1 MVRVLGIDF
10 GLKKIGLALA
20 ETDSKLATPLKTIK
34 VKDNHSLVINQIK
47 SLCQKEEIKQ
57 IVIGLPESG
66 LVERIK
72 NFGEKLQQTTGLP
85 VFYQAE
91 TLTTKDVLAKMKE
104 AGIRGKARRKKE
116 DALAAVLIL
125 ENWLNK
131 TNV

>member
-1 MVRVLGIDF
+1 MARVLGIDF
-10 GLKKIGLALA
+10 GLKKIGLALV
-20 ETDSKLATPLKTIK
+20 ETESQLATPLKIIK
-34 VKDNHSLVINQIK
+34 VRDNHSLVISKIK
-47 SLCQKEEIKQ
+47 DLCQKEEIKQ
-57 IVIGLPESG
+57 IVVGLPESG
-66 LVERIK
+66 LVGQIK
-72 NFGEKLQQTTGLP
+72 NFGEKLHQATDLL
-85 VFYQAE
+85 VFYQTE

>member
-1 MVRVLGIDF
+1 MIRVLGIDF

-20 ETDSKLATPLKTIK
+20 ETESKLATPLKTIK
-34 VKDNHSLVINQIK
+34 VKDNHSLVISKVKN
-47 SLCQKEEIKQ
+47 LCQKEKVSQ

-66 LVERIK
+66 LVQRIK
-72 NFGEKLQQTTGLP
+72 NFGEKLHQTTGWP

-91 TLTTKDVLAKMKE
+91 TLTTKDALAKMKE
-104 AGIRGKARRKKE
+104 VGIRGKAREEKE

-125 ENWLNK
+125 ESWLNK

>member
-1 MVRVLGIDF
+1 
-10 GLKKIGLALA
+10 LA

-34 VKDNHSLVINQIK
+34 VKDNQPLVISKIGT
-47 SLCQKEEIKQ
+47 LCQKEKVEQ

-72 NFGEKLQQTTGLP
+72 NFGGKLQQTTGLP

>member
-1 MVRVLGIDF
+1 MIKILGIDF

-20 ETDSKLATPLKTIK
+20 ETESKLATPLKTIK
-34 VKDNHSLVINQIK
+34 VKDNNRLVINKIET
-47 SLCQKEEIKQ
+47 LCQKEKVTQ

-66 LVERIK
+66 LVGQIK
-72 NFGEKLQQTTGLP
+72 NFGEKVQQATGLP

-91 TLTTKDVLAKMKE
+91 TLTTKDALAKMKE